1 MYVLTHEYNRHIGTM
16 RFDFWMPF
24 TRYIFKGTTSAYRE
38 TDQETVS
45 LQTKNEC
52 KIVYARIFKSTFL
65 KH

>member
-1 MYVLTHEYNRHIGTM
+1 
-16 RFDFWMPF
+16 MPF